1 MNLKKVM
8 ADKLAPMAK
17 SKAERESRPF
27 CIMFSHQPKIPQK
40 LLNSEKEM

>member
-17 SKAERESRPF
+17 SKAERESRIF
-27 CIMFSHQPKIPQK
+27 CVLFSHQPKIPQK
-40 LLNSEKEM
+40 LLDMEKAK